1 MSINQRIAFG
11 AAATW
16 FSRGVTILLG
26 LLMLPVLFRHLPKE
40 ELGVWLL
47 LGQSWAA
54 MGILDLGFGITLTRH
69 IALAKGKSGSHP
81 DAPLT
86 PETLTE
92 IAALVACGRR
102 IYRIMAGGVFL
113 VSWLVGFFYL
123 RHLELQGLSHQV
135 VWLAWTILCA
145 SQALN
150 VWATVWTCLLQGVGY
165 VGWDAVIGTVVNTV
179 TLLAQIIA
187 VLCGGGLV
195 ALATIAAVGAVL
207 QRGLTR
213 WLARRNRPELFA
225 LSGAWDTALLRKLL
239 PTALLAWIT
248 AVGYVLV
255 ANSDPFFIA
264 HHTGTTDIPAFRAAV
279 LLVVNMHFMAGAF
292 AGASL
297 VFISHLWQA
306 NEVAQ
311 IRAILRRNALIG
323 LLAMSCGGAVLL
335 VLGATLFDLWLGPG
349 NFVGHTIL
357 ALLLVNY
364 FLEHQANAFSSCGR
378 ATDDEGYAVPS
389 LLSGVLKLALAAAF
403 THAWGLVG
411 LAASTLLAQAVTI
424 YWYAVY
430 RSSRRLDVRWW
441 DHAYHVLLPCACAF
455 GGAYGLGLL
464 VDHSL
469 REQDPL
475 MRVAAVSLTGGAL
488 LLAVYWMLV
497 LRPDQRQRWLTHLTR
512 ARRAS

>member
-1 MSINQRIAFG
+1 MSINKRIAFG

-26 LLMLPVLFRHLPKE
+26 LLLLPVLFRHLPKE

-54 MGILDLGFGITLTRH
+54 MGILDLGFGVTLTRR

-81 DAPLT
+81 DAPFT
-86 PETLTE
+86 PETLGE
-92 IAALVACGRR
+92 IADLVACGRR
-102 IYRIMAGGVFL
+102 IYHLMAGGVFL
-113 VSWLVGFFYL
+113 VSWIIGLFYL
-123 RHLELQGLSHQV
+123 RQLELQGLSHQV

-165 VGWDAVIGTVVNTV
+165 VGWDAIIGTVVNTV

-195 ALATIAAVGAVL
+195 ALATIAAVGALL

-225 LSGAWDTALLRKLL
+225 LSGAWNQALFRRLL
-239 PTALLAWIT
+239 PTAFLAWIT

-264 HHTGTTDIPAFRAAV
+264 HHAGTTDIPAYRAAL

-306 NEVAQ
+306 NDVAQ

-357 ALLLVNY
+357 AIFLANY
-364 FLEHQANAFSSCGR
+364 FLEHQANVFSSCGR
-378 ATDDEGYAVPS
+378 ATDDEAYAIPS
-389 LLSGVLKLALAAAF
+389 LLSGLLKLGLAAAF
-403 THAWGLVG
+403 MHAWGLAG
-411 LAASTLLAQAVTI
+411 LAASTLLAQTVTI
-424 YWYAVY
+424 FWYSVY
-430 RSSRRLDVRWW
+430 RSSLRLGVRWW
-441 DHAYHVLLPCACAF
+441 DHAYHVLLPCLVAF
-455 GGAYGLGLL
+455 AATYAIGFWAASALGTQSPLL
-464 VDHSL
+464 CI
-469 REQDPL
+469 
-475 MRVAAVSLTGGAL
+475 ATVSLLGGAL
-488 LLAVYWMLV
+488 LCAAYWMLV
-497 LRPDQRQRWLTHLTR
+497 LRPDQRQRWM
-512 ARRAS
+512 ARLGLAVRNP